1 MSYQTIVTAAA
12 PTRDLFLSAGFP
24 TTRNR
29 LNVGNL
35 PLLYRAVNS
44 AASSNGS
51 VTLVLN
57 KEEEA
62 SDFAAGEMI
71 KELIPSL
78 KIVHSP
84 SEAKGALASA
94 LLGAEQLNPKL
105 PLLICPGDA
114 FLGQNF
120 ESHIQGKGEGLDGF
134 TLAFRS
140 KSPRWSFLGL
150 NPEGAISEVAEKK
163 VIGQL
168 ATTGHFYFKRAS
180 DFIEASRWVLVN
192 NANVNG
198 AFYVSTALN
207 YLVSS
212 GMTLGY
218 KEIGRDE
225 YFSFSK
231 PHDFIQQEEK

>member
-1 MSYQTIVTAAA
+1 
-12 PTRDLFLSAGFP
+12 
-24 TTRNR
+24 
-29 LNVGNL
+29 
-35 PLLYRAVNS
+35 
-44 AASSNGS
+44 
-51 VTLVLN
+51 
-57 KEEEA
+57 
-62 SDFAAGEMI
+62 MI
-71 KELIPSL
+71 KALIPAL

-94 LLGAEQLNPKL
+94 IIGAEELNPKL

-114 FLGQNF
+114 FLSQNF
-120 ESHIQGKGEGLDGF
+120 ESHIQGKGESLDGF

-150 NPEGAISEVAEKK
+150 TPEGAISEVAEKK
-163 VIGQL
+163 IIGPL

-198 AFYVSTALN
+198 VFYVSTALN

-225 YFSFSK
+225 YYSFSK

>member
-12 PTRDLFLSAGFP
+12 PTKEIFLSAGFP
-24 TTRNR
+24 TSRNR
-29 LNVGNL
+29 LTVGDL
-35 PLLYRAVNS
+35 PLLYRAVSS
-44 AASSNGS
+44 AASSKGS

-57 KEEEA
+57 KEEES
-62 SDFAAGEMI
+62 SDFSASAMI
-71 KELIPSL
+71 EALIPSL

-84 SEAKGALASA
+84 TEAKGALVSA
-94 LLGAEQLNPKL
+94 LLGAEQLDPDL

-114 FLGQNF
+114 FLSKSF
-120 ESHIQGKGEGLDGF
+120 ETHLPDTAMALDGF

-140 KSPRWSFLGL
+140 QSPRWSFLGL
-150 NPEGAISEVAEKK
+150 NSEGEISEVAEKR
-163 VIGQL
+163 VIGDF

-180 DFIEASRWVLVN
+180 DFIEASKWVLVN

-212 GMTLGY
+212 GLSLGF
-218 KEIGRDE
+218 KEISRDE

-231 PHDFIQQEEK
+231 PHDFIQQETN

>member
-1 MSYQTIVTAAA
+1 M
-12 PTRDLFLSAGFP
+12 
-24 TTRNR
+24 TRNR
-29 LNVGNL
+29 LSVGDR
-35 PLLYRAVNS
+35 PLLYRAVSS
-44 AASSNGS
+44 AASISGS

-57 KEEEA
+57 KEEES

-71 KELIPSL
+71 KALIPEL
-78 KIVHSP
+78 NIVHSP
-84 SEAKGALASA
+84 TEAKGALASA
-94 LLGAEQLNPKL
+94 LLGAEQLNPEL

-114 FLGQNF
+114 FLSQNF
-120 ESHIQGKGEGLDGF
+120 ESHIQGKWEDLDGF

-150 NPEGAISEVAEKK
+150 NAEGAISEVAEKNI
-163 VIGQL
+163 IGPL

-192 NANVNG
+192 NAHVNG

-207 YLVSS
+207 YLVSN

-231 PHDFIQQEEK
+231 PHDFIQQETR